1 MQADNDRSQPIL
13 VAVSKGE
20 ASIPAVRYGSALAKR
35 FGRGL
40 GLFHVSEYS
49 PSDLLKLKASRTGE
63 LELARKAAEKN
74 LEQVRQALGDESF
87 EETIRL
93 GDISDETRAIS
104 SSDTPPFLIVVGR
117 RKLGMV
123 SRFLLGHVSL
133 KIVQASEVPVIIV
146 PPELEDAGPGPV
158 LIATDLSLASKVAL
172 DAALKV
178 AGDRELIVLHAKE
191 IDDWRKER
199 LQVWTD
205 ELKAKG
211 ANARSRVEDGK
222 ASKVLQEVIVDE
234 KASLLV
240 VATRDRSALEKLF
253 TGQGVTQG
261 LVKDLRCPVLVV
273 KASADA
279 QNDDS

>member
-1 MQADNDRSQPIL
+1 
-13 VAVSKGE
+13 
-20 ASIPAVRYGSALAKR
+20 
-35 FGRGL
+35 
-40 GLFHVSEYS
+40 
-49 PSDLLKLKASRTGE
+49 
-63 LELARKAAEKN
+63 
-74 LEQVRQALGDESF
+74 
-87 EETIRL
+87 
-93 GDISDETRAIS
+93 
-104 SSDTPPFLIVVGR
+104 
-117 RKLGMV
+117 MV

-146 PPELEDAGPGPV
+146 PPELDDAGPGPV

-222 ASKVLQEVIVDE
+222 ASKVLQEVVVEE

-273 KASADA
+273 KASAES
-279 QNDDS
+279 QSDDS